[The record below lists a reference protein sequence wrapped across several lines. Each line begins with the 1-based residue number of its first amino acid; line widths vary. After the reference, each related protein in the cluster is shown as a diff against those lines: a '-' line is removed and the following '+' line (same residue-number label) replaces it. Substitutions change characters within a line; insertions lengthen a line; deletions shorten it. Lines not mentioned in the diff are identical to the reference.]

1 MTEAYIFDAIRT
13 PRGKGSAKR
22 GALKDIKPIHLLSQ
36 LYQALEDRT
45 NLDDKDVQEILLGCV
60 AQIGDQGADIAKISA
75 IHHGWGDHLDGTAL
89 NSFCTASL
97 SAIGLATAKIRSK
110 MSDMVIAGG
119 VEMLSRVPMF
129 SDKGAWYADEEIAE
143 SAHFTQMGVSADLIA
158 SLEGYEREELEA
170 YAAQAHQRAAAAT
183 QNGYFKKSLIPV
195 KDKDGNVLLNYDE
208 SIRPN
213 TTVEGM
219 KDFEPIFERFV
230 TPSLRAKIQKR
241 YPQLKELKH
250 LHHIG
255 VSPGMSDGA
264 SILLMG
270 SLEKG
275 KAMGL
280 TPRAKV
286 RSYDST
292 ACEPIIALL
301 GGQLSVEN
309 AVKKAGLT
317 MQDIDL
323 HNFAEAFSATCLKY
337 QRDLNIDPDKFNVN
351 GGTMVMGHAQG
362 ASGAMITT
370 TLLEEMERR
379 DVQFGVAGISG
390 GAGVGAGIVIER
402 V

>member
-22 GALKDIKPIHLLSQ
+22 GALKDIKPINLMSQ

-45 NLDDKDVQEILLGCV
+45 NLNDKDVQEILLGCV
-60 AQIGDQGADIAKISA
+60 AQVGDQGADIAKISA

-97 SAIGLATAKIRSK
+97 SAIGLATAKIRSE

-143 SAHFTQMGVSADLIA
+143 SAHFTQMGVSADLIS
-158 SLEGYEREELEA
+158 SLEGFERKELDE
-170 YAAQAHQRAAAAT
+170 YAAQAHHRAAAAT
-183 QNGYFKKSLIPV
+183 EKGYFKKSLIPV
-195 KDKDGNVLLNYDE
+195 KDLDGNIILDHDE
-208 SIRPN
+208 SIRAD

-219 KDFEPIFERFV
+219 KNLEPLFEKFV
-230 TPSLRAKIQKR
+230 SPSLRTKINER
-241 YPQLKELKH
+241 YPQLTELKH
-250 LHHIG
+250 VHHLGI
-255 VSPGMSDGA
+255 SPGMSDGA
-264 SILLMG
+264 SILLIG

-286 RSYDST
+286 RSFDST

-301 GGQLSVEN
+301 GGQLSIEN

-317 MQDIDL
+317 IQDIDL

-337 QRDLNIDPDKFNVN
+337 QRDLNVDPDKFNVN

>member
-22 GALKDIKPIHLLSQ
+22 GALKDIKPIHLMSQ

-60 AQIGDQGADIAKISA
+60 AQVGDQGADIAKISA

-97 SAIGLATAKIRSK
+97 SAIGLATAKIRSE

-143 SAHFTQMGVSADLIA
+143 SAHFTQMGVSADLIS
-158 SLEGYEREELEA
+158 SLEGFERKELDE
-170 YAAQAHQRAAAAT
+170 YAAQAHHRAAAAT
-183 QNGYFKKSLIPV
+183 EKGYFKKSLIPV
-195 KDKDGNVLLNYDE
+195 KDLDGNIILDHDE
-208 SIRPN
+208 SIRAD

-219 KDFEPIFERFV
+219 KNLEPLFEKFV
-230 TPSLRAKIQKR
+230 SPSLRTKINER
-241 YPQLKELKH
+241 YPQLTELKH
-250 LHHIG
+250 VHHLGI
-255 VSPGMSDGA
+255 SPGMSDGA

-286 RSYDST
+286 RSFDST
-292 ACEPIIALL
+292 ACEPIIGLL
-301 GGQLSVEN
+301 GGQISVEN
-309 AVKKAGLT
+309 AVKKAGLK
-317 MQDIDL
+317 MEDIDL
-323 HNFAEAFSATCLKY
+323 HNFAEAFSATCVKY
-337 QRDLNIDPDKFNVN
+337 QRDLNVDPDKFNVN

-390 GAGVGAGIVIER
+390 GAGVGAGVVIER